1 MLPLTRDDSLR
12 LVPQRTAVVL
22 PDELPEAQA
31 PRGVQRDP
39 AAVGLYF
46 LKREVVG
53 GCHRHRGFWSM
64 TLRTN
69 MGRGTMGF
77 PRDAR
82 SLDEVL
88 CLVLYI
94 FVMRDEMNHVRCLG
108 LSISMQC

>member
-1 MLPLTRDDSLR
+1 
-12 LVPQRTAVVL
+12 
-22 PDELPEAQA
+22 
-31 PRGVQRDP
+31 
-39 AAVGLYF
+39 
-46 LKREVVG
+46 
-53 GCHRHRGFWSM
+53 M